1 MPPTFSVIIPTYN
14 RPEWLRAAVDSVLA
28 QEFEDFEVV
37 VVDDGGTA
45 TLDLPADPRVQLL
58 RQDVNTG
65 LSGAMNTGIEAAR
78 GDYVTFLDDD
88 DLFTPKRLSM
98 AVPALGTAGV
108 VVCWS
113 EVIGAPPQARRVL
126 EGNVYDTVL
135 DTWAPPKGATVI
147 ARSDIP
153 MFDVRYHA
161 MEDLDWWIKVARELD
176 VTTVAEVGYLI
187 RQHREARNLNGP
199 APRIKFGQMLLREHR
214 QYFDAHRR
222 AAALRWYSMGMIA
235 RQLGDHRFAR
245 RALWHSFRYRPTVK
259 GLGHVALSMRPSTS
273 CWEDVEPT

>member
-1 MPPTFSVIIPTYN
+1 MPPTFSVVIPTYN
-14 RPEWLRAAVDSVLA
+14 RPEWLRAAIESVLA
-28 QEFEDFEVV
+28 QRFDDFEVV

-45 TLDLPADPRVQLL
+45 TLDLPDDPRVRLL

-65 LSGAMNTGIEAAR
+65 LSGAMNTGLAAAR

-88 DLFTPKRLSM
+88 DLYTPDRLSI

-108 VVCWS
+108 AVCWS
-113 EVIGAPPQARRVL
+113 QVIGAPPQAERML
-126 EGNVYDTVL
+126 EGRVYDTVL

-147 ARSDIP
+147 ARSAIP

-161 MEDLDWWIKVARELD
+161 LEDLDWWIKVSRELD

-187 RQHREARNLNGP
+187 RQHREPRNLNGP
-199 APRIKFGQMLLREHR
+199 APRIKFGQMLLEEHHE
-214 QYFDAHRR
+214 YFETHHR

-235 RQLGDHRFAR
+235 RQLGDYRFAR
-245 RALWHSFRYRPTVK
+245 RALLRSFRYRPTIK
-259 GLGHVALSMRPSTS
+259 RLGHVALSMRRSTS
-273 CWEDVEPT
+273 SWEDVEPA